1 MTSLL
6 SFPLRVDT
14 VGDFPYLL
22 QYRLVRF
29 LSVHATISILLQIH
43 ISQASIFLVLV
54 HVSHPYIT
62 TGKAI
67 AFIILVFV
75 SLLTG
80 CFSVFF
86 PWLPL
91 RSSKRSTSPSY
102 FSHPSSFSIRAPI
115 NQKVAPPL
123 F

>member
-43 ISQASIFLVLV
+43 ISQASIFLVLA
-54 HVSHPYIT
+54 HVSHPCIT
-62 TGKAI
+62 PGKAI

-75 SLLTG
+75 SLLT
-80 CFSVFF
+80 CCSSVFF
-86 PWLPL
+86 HRFRC
-91 RSSKRSTSPSY
+91 RSSKRYSSPHL
-102 FSHPSSFSIRAPI
+102 FFTPFLLF
-115 NQKVAPPL
+115 NQGSQKEMR
-123 F
+123 